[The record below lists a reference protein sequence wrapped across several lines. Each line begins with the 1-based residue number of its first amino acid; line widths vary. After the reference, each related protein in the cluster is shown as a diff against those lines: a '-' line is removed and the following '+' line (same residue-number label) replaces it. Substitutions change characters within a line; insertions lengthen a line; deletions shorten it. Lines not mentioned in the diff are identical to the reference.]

1 MRFPFS
7 GETMKLHVY
16 TGAEVKAR
24 RKALGLVQADFW
36 GLFGATQSAGSRYE
50 SEGGREIP
58 EPIQILL
65 NIALA
70 SDAKAST
77 IVQSLRT
84 LGKPPKQ
91 DSKPKVPLGFGRL

>member
-1 MRFPFS
+1 MN
-7 GETMKLHVY
+7 LHVY

-91 DSKPKVPLGFGRL
+91 DSKPKVPLGFGRLP

>member
-1 MRFPFS
+1 
-7 GETMKLHVY
+7 MKLHVY

-36 GLFGATQSAGSRYE
+36 GPFSVTQSAGSRYE
-50 SEGGREIP
+50 SGADREIP

-65 NIALA
+65 NIAFA
-70 SDAKAST
+70 SDAKASA

-84 LGKPPKQ
+84 LGKSPKQ
-91 DSKPKVPLGFGRL
+91 DSKPKVPLGFGRLP